1 MNKFNILIIVTKRTF
16 SMFLMLAI
24 IPVFAIVFICN
35 FMENDAQKQELVTS
49 VNSVEHDKS
58 NLLIQKAKL
67 AIIIDDFGQNRKGVD
82 EMMLINRHLT
92 FAVMPFLTYTKTD
105 ALNAH
110 TKGYEVIVH
119 LPLEANNAPLKWVGP
134 KPILANMHINE
145 IKEITLDAL
154 EDVPY
159 AVGANIHMGSK
170 AGNEKHV
177 ISSILDIVKKKNMF
191 FVDSRSEDHPI
202 AKKLADNIGIL
213 CHDRDVFL
221 DGNKSKSYII
231 EQLRKAGDIA
241 LKNGKAIAI
250 GHVGTEGGKV
260 TAEAISEI
268 IPVLENNNVQLVFV
282 SEL

>member
-1 MNKFNILIIVTKRTF
+1 MNKFSILIIVTKRAF
-16 SMFLMLAI
+16 SIFLILAI
-24 IPVFAIVFICN
+24 ITVFGIAFICN
-35 FMENDAQKQELVTS
+35 FMANNSRKQELSRS
-49 VNSVEHDKS
+49 VNSIGHGNS
-58 NLLIQKAKL
+58 NSLIQKAKL

-82 EMMLINRHLT
+82 EMMSINKHLT

-119 LPLEANNAPLKWVGP
+119 LPLEANSAPLKWVGP
-134 KPILANMHINE
+134 KPILANMQVNE
-145 IKEITLDAL
+145 IKQVTLDAL

-177 ISSILDIVKKKNMF
+177 VSSILDIIKEKNMF

-202 AKKLADNIGIL
+202 AKKLADKIGII

-221 DGNKSKSYII
+221 DGKKPKSYII

-250 GHVGTEGGKV
+250 GHVGTEGGQI

-268 IPVLENNNVQLVFV
+268 IPVLESNNIQLVFV